1 MRLSVAPLRWGAG
14 VKGKVNSAMA
24 FGVPV
29 VATTVAVEA
38 MFPRNGSNILV
49 ADVPHEMARM
59 LAAAYHDER
68 LWTRLRRGGLETL
81 EQHFST

>member
-24 FGVPV
+24 FGVPA

-49 ADVPHEMARM
+49 VSRVHTFKYIQIR
-59 LAAAYHDER
+59 
-68 LWTRLRRGGLETL
+68 
-81 EQHFST
+81 SS